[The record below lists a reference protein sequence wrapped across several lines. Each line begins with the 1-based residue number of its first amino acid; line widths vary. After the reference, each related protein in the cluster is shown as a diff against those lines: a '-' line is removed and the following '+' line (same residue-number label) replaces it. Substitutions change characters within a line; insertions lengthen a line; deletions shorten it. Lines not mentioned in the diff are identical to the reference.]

1 MSLINKISKS
11 TKDYILKSTTS
22 FNLIENNV
30 DQIIKASL
38 ICIDSLKSGGT
49 IFFCGNGGSAS
60 DANHL
65 AAELVGKFYKDR
77 RPLRSIS
84 LSANNSTITAI
95 ANDYGFENVF
105 SRQIDALGTN
115 ADTLIAISTSGNS
128 KNIIKCIK
136 AANHLGMESILLTGK
151 SESEASENSKLS
163 IHADSSFPGIIQQS
177 HITIGQLICWNIDQF
192 ID

>member
-1 MSLINKISKS
+1 MKKFIKHKLIEANSVNDKVNSTEIIFEIEKIIKLASKS
-11 TKDYILKSTTS
+11 IL
-22 FNLIENNV
+22 
-30 DQIIKASL
+30 
-38 ICIDSLKSGGT
+38 SGGK
-49 IFFCGNGGSAS
+49 IIFCGNGGSAS
-60 DANHL
+60 DSMHL
-65 AAELVGKFYKDR
+65 AAELIGRFKKNRKPIPSV
-77 RPLRSIS
+77 S
-84 LSANNSTITAI
+84 LNSEISTITAI